1 MNPALELS
9 LSLVNSKHALSP
21 SHALPTAHR
30 LYVLL
35 CVCAVCV
42 ILMNACGGQR
52 STSGASLY
60 AVLIL
65 ISKINLFIKKLE

>member
-1 MNPALELS
+1 MHCPLLIGYMS
-9 LSLVNSKHALSP
+9 FCV
-21 SHALPTAHR
+21 
-30 LYVLL
+30 YVQ
-35 CVCAVCV
+35 CVYV